1 MNNDSG
7 DEGFGDQQGFSS
19 NRENQLEERTQLE
32 IDNTQGLSITWFI
45 KKLQKIQ
52 KMNKSLDSSDSF
64 EIEPH
69 ELIALLP
76 VPDCDDD
83 IIMATELD
91 IDNQRTIKV
100 DSERT
105 RVSEMKG
112 LHGYSV
118 LKKKQVFNLDEATL
132 RTEKTL
138 TFYQMQRKTNYIQGP
153 NEILGSFIW
162 LAHKDKIF
170 EDEIAC
176 SRQE

>member
-1 MNNDSG
+1 MVGADANTRMSDQNKKGNRTFQNQSNKKRMNNNNDSA
-7 DEGFGDQQGFSS
+7 DEGFGPDQQGFSS
-19 NRENQLEERTQLE
+19 NRENLLEERTQLE
-32 IDNTQGLSITWFI
+32 IENTQGLSITWFI

-69 ELIALLP
+69 ELISMLP
-76 VPDCDDD
+76 VKDCDDD

-118 LKKKQVFNLDEATL
+118 IKKK
-132 RTEKTL
+132 
-138 TFYQMQRKTNYIQGP
+138 
-153 NEILGSFIW
+153 
-162 LAHKDKIF
+162 
-170 EDEIAC
+170 
-176 SRQE
+176 